1 MLLGDP
7 ALCGLESGVSFDI
20 VVSHVSGSIFKSL
33 WHGDLFSCQ
42 GLGPGTWTL
51 YGFILHSV
59 ERNVGYLKGT
69 EESRAFR
76 RPEYS
81 AASFRTLVEVC
92 SGIGGF
98 SVGANFL
105 GFETLLCVDK
115 AEIACETVRLN
126 GGNALHGDI
135 GSRSVQLH
143 IAEVCKNQGH
153 ILAAGFPCNS
163 YSVQGM
169 GRGLQD
175 PRGQV
180 LLHILQV
187 AWHNQSHGIMLEC
200 VAEVQKHQEVID
212 LLQQFASRMH
222 FHLLG
227 PSLGIG
233 QSYLMS
239 LMNGQSGP
247 WNRHPP
253 LFTVGDLPC
262 KPAHVVAVHK
272 VSPRFLHAGEVGFLN
287 SLPASFQHL
296 ADPRAALCLV
306 GQLAAPLQVV
316 WILAQVRDWTEL
328 VFDLPRSTDPGA
340 LLEAF
345 KRMLLESRKD
355 FWNVPSL
362 GQPSSVWLGDG
373 DSCFEVR
380 IPGPTQVQH
389 FLQAE
394 KSLQGPGCRIYIMDG
409 ARRLPPRAF
418 LHPGNATCPYTLVI
432 QDKVA
437 RKAAPGPQ
445 VSASSAAGTT
455 DVTIWAG
462 LLRLQAATA
471 RPAFVVPP
479 GIVARW
485 LCMSW
490 LHSETT
496 TDLNFQWPAFCQ
508 TCLLPFVSEGHWS
521 LLVLERPESANLKAS
536 LFDGIPGR
544 STEVAQNLTS
554 LICAACHLSVVE
566 IVTPSLPVQQD
577 CDQCG
582 PMLLAFAALVLGLD
596 APFEKLL
603 ADAVSFCR
611 FMPPHTSSSCAKGG
625 LSEAQQATLGKLLT
639 EHGVPESAVADRVQG
654 AVQKIGAG
662 VLAKALVAD
671 NPWQAL
677 KAAGSTPNA
686 MFRWVRP
693 EELKAHAQARAQL
706 AFGTAV
712 GNAKARKQKPAKTT
726 RPVLN
731 VDPAT
736 LQLASGS
743 FVSTEGNPLSQ
754 LAFDEVGPQACG
766 IAFCSAQQML
776 PFVSDYRALSVDAL
790 ALVSTAPLPVEACSG
805 APAANIRFPAVYS
818 PTQEAVL
825 LSGTIL
831 QLGDEHVQLSPADS
845 AMGEV
850 DQLDTIVGRVSLFRD
865 EAQLDWDVFV
875 KSPVKCLLQHVQ
887 GLNLCR
893 DTGCKGDCA
902 AFHPA
907 VEEHVDRMIL
917 DVWARQFARLEG
929 GKTNPETA
937 ELFQALIRVPSSA
950 AKHLQH
956 VHVAGFY
963 FEPRA
968 ANGFGPHP
976 SYAVVWLPGHDKAQ
990 ASHLLRT
997 CDKAIGLAR
1006 LGSKYG
1012 LRVLDEHEQA
1022 VFEALRP
1029 QQTFVKVKVLSK
1041 WRLHPLPHGMQRH
1054 ALVQLLGKWKWAAKP
1069 LQPCKGDSS
1078 GCAWEVGSAVDPPAS
1093 IMQAGEAFVLI
1104 HKIRD
1109 VGQPSKPEAL
1119 CASSRTRRRILYDDP
1134 DVPQSSTDPWS
1145 GGRDPWSQ
1153 ARLPPGLPAPAV
1165 PVATGAAQPSAAVSK
1180 LTQVKSELQAGLA
1193 TLVRKEVHAV
1203 TSSAATPNT
1212 AQDDRIQKLEVGLN
1226 EVRMQNNKFEEWFQ
1240 TFGTQMR
1247 QQAEQVLEVQQTV
1260 KSQQSE
1266 LGNLRSEVTSSI
1278 AQVTPAANSGHVAV
1292 SACAHF
1298 PFCRFGEAT
1307 NPGPG
1312 PLIFVGTSN
1321 PSGLRNKEQLI
1332 ADLGPGVWQFSETQL
1347 SAVTL
1352 PVSSRG
1358 VKALTRAQ
1366 HRDVR
1371 IFAGAPAPLRP
1382 GSHFAGSW
1390 TGVLTMS
1397 DFPCRPVQLQWLHD
1411 SFHTGRVQALHHF
1424 VNDTPILTA
1433 NVYGYPSGKTFIDAR
1448 ARTERL
1454 LETLTHELVLGRKGI
1469 RIISGDFNHWHAQL
1483 DQVTIWKQQ
1492 GFENSLN
1499 GYVTAA
1505 PAGQLPHRC
1514 YGRASRLSPDTP
1526 AQVFPPKPARPG
1538 DEAIHHDLLSLEV
1551 KRWYQQLR
1559 RLQSLD
1565 HAMQAGS
1572 QSHNAVEH
1580 RLGLWRSILG
1590 ARGFRPGFQHWWLS
1604 RPVQLAGSPRDFP
1617 ALLPCAA
1624 VCHLLFLDFRDNYR
1638 KFEAW
1643 NIRQRRAILA
1653 EQYAHNHNLLF
1664 RDLRDPKPE
1673 QVDTLE
1679 LKRSYCVLAVDPPT
1693 CSVHL
1698 DSKIETRGCSQWQLD
1713 GCTVQ
1718 VKVVAEDVCSITD
1731 CPALHADAELE
1742 QTVVLSSASDVQ
1754 SEFENLWSQFWQ
1766 RHADPTQV
1774 DWSRV
1779 TAFAEAYLPRGQL
1792 SLPPIS
1798 LEQWRG
1804 ALRRFKPQAA
1814 RGPDGF
1820 ARLDLLNMSDAHA
1833 SQLLDFLTDIESGVR
1848 SWPEQWLVSLICCL
1862 KKPNDKQ
1869 GSNGYRPICLLS
1881 CAYRAWS
1888 GLRARQVLRWLVDLM
1903 PDSALGFM
1911 PGREAAQFW
1920 YVLEAQIELACQ
1932 YDLPFL
1938 GYSADVVKAFNCL
1951 PRWPVIQI
1959 ALHIGLPAS
1968 LVQPWTSFL
1977 DGLERR
1983 FLIRNA
1989 VGQPLRSTCGFPE
2002 GCALSTV
2009 AMSLVCLCFHAYMDA
2024 FSSGA
2029 VAQSYVD
2036 NLACTASTVGQLT
2049 AGVNVSRTFLDMLG
2063 LSLDSEKTYTWAVQ
2077 SSHRAQLSVFG
2088 LQVLDHA
2095 SELGGV
2101 ISFGR
2106 ATRNSV
2112 LVQRCRNLGP
2122 WFDRLRRSPSNLH
2135 FKLKALPAKFW
2146 SHALHGI
2153 SGCPLA
2159 TSVLANLRAQA
2170 VRALRM
2176 TSAGSSAML
2185 RLSTSGTIE
2194 ADPGFFELWSTLRDL
2209 RRLAAKSPLIL
2220 PLWMD
2225 FMSNFQGNLQHGPF
2239 SKLLQVL
2246 GRVGWSIG
2254 TPPCIFD
2261 HTGIQHDLL
2270 HMPRALLRLLCEE
2283 AWLHHVATHHRHRST
2298 MHDLNGLDRS
2308 LLHAD
2313 MSRLGPLDQSRVAA
2327 LRSGAF
2333 MFDACHARYDNSLDP
2348 TLALA
2353 SWSSV
2358 NANTGLIVACGP
2370 VPGIL
2375 QSAPRAELWGA
2386 IASLK
2391 WGVYHDAPVTLWTD
2405 SDMVGRGLR
2414 KLVGGITL
2422 TPADNAD
2429 LWQTLEEL
2437 VRLYPEGHLVIQ
2449 HVPSHVDSNQSRSPF
2464 EDWVIEWNH
2473 HADTLAVLANMNRPL
2488 DLRRV
2493 HEQAIGWHNYMLEAS
2508 RALRGLYMGIANAT
2522 LPNRNRDA
2530 LEHDTDENVP
2540 SLQPPTEAFV
2550 EDFADSLPIAWRQVV
2565 VSACPD
2571 LPPGYVLALAD
2582 FLLTQAQASAPWR
2595 AVSWLEF
2602 VFMLHERGVPQ
2613 FPVRSLSSDTWQSS
2627 EHVPL
2632 GAPAL
2637 TVAVQLGLVRKAM
2650 RRIFKALQ
2658 RDDLLIDFISLSDFG
2673 VSFSVSGVRFAVDAS
2688 LLQAARRRLLQ
2699 FCAGRKISTV
2709 GDLARFA

>member
-1 MLLGDP
+1 M
-7 ALCGLESGVSFDI
+7 
-20 VVSHVSGSIFKSL
+20 
-33 WHGDLFSCQ
+33 
-42 GLGPGTWTL
+42 
-51 YGFILHSV
+51 
-59 ERNVGYLKGT
+59 
-69 EESRAFR
+69 
-76 RPEYS
+76 
-81 AASFRTLVEVC
+81 
-92 SGIGGF
+92 
-98 SVGANFL
+98 
-105 GFETLLCVDK
+105 
-115 AEIACETVRLN
+115 
-126 GGNALHGDI
+126 
-135 GSRSVQLH
+135 
-143 IAEVCKNQGH
+143 
-153 ILAAGFPCNS
+153 
-163 YSVQGM
+163 
-169 GRGLQD
+169 
-175 PRGQV
+175 
-180 LLHILQV
+180 
-187 AWHNQSHGIMLEC
+187 
-200 VAEVQKHQEVID
+200 
-212 LLQQFASRMH
+212 
-222 FHLLG
+222 
-227 PSLGIG
+227 
-233 QSYLMS
+233 
-239 LMNGQSGP
+239 
-247 WNRHPP
+247 
-253 LFTVGDLPC
+253 
-262 KPAHVVAVHK
+262 
-272 VSPRFLHAGEVGFLN
+272 
-287 SLPASFQHL
+287 
-296 ADPRAALCLV
+296 
-306 GQLAAPLQVV
+306 
-316 WILAQVRDWTEL
+316 
-328 VFDLPRSTDPGA
+328 
-340 LLEAF
+340 
-345 KRMLLESRKD
+345 
-355 FWNVPSL
+355 
-362 GQPSSVWLGDG
+362 
-373 DSCFEVR
+373 
-380 IPGPTQVQH
+380 
-389 FLQAE
+389 
-394 KSLQGPGCRIYIMDG
+394 
-409 ARRLPPRAF
+409 
-418 LHPGNATCPYTLVI
+418 
-432 QDKVA
+432 
-437 RKAAPGPQ
+437 
-445 VSASSAAGTT
+445 
-455 DVTIWAG
+455 
-462 LLRLQAATA
+462 
-471 RPAFVVPP
+471 
-479 GIVARW
+479 
-485 LCMSW
+485 
-490 LHSETT
+490 
-496 TDLNFQWPAFCQ
+496 
-508 TCLLPFVSEGHWS
+508 
-521 LLVLERPESANLKAS
+521 
-536 LFDGIPGR
+536 
-544 STEVAQNLTS
+544 
-554 LICAACHLSVVE
+554 
-566 IVTPSLPVQQD
+566 
-577 CDQCG
+577 
-582 PMLLAFAALVLGLD
+582 
-596 APFEKLL
+596 
-603 ADAVSFCR
+603 
-611 FMPPHTSSSCAKGG
+611 
-625 LSEAQQATLGKLLT
+625 
-639 EHGVPESAVADRVQG
+639 
-654 AVQKIGAG
+654 
-662 VLAKALVAD
+662 
-671 NPWQAL
+671 
-677 KAAGSTPNA
+677 
-686 MFRWVRP
+686 
-693 EELKAHAQARAQL
+693 
-706 AFGTAV
+706 
-712 GNAKARKQKPAKTT
+712 
-726 RPVLN
+726 
-731 VDPAT
+731 
-736 LQLASGS
+736 
-743 FVSTEGNPLSQ
+743 
-754 LAFDEVGPQACG
+754 
-766 IAFCSAQQML
+766 
-776 PFVSDYRALSVDAL
+776 
-790 ALVSTAPLPVEACSG
+790 
-805 APAANIRFPAVYS
+805 
-818 PTQEAVL
+818 
-825 LSGTIL
+825 
-831 QLGDEHVQLSPADS
+831 
-845 AMGEV
+845 
-850 DQLDTIVGRVSLFRD
+850 
-865 EAQLDWDVFV
+865 
-875 KSPVKCLLQHVQ
+875 
-887 GLNLCR
+887 
-893 DTGCKGDCA
+893 
-902 AFHPA
+902 
-907 VEEHVDRMIL
+907 
-917 DVWARQFARLEG
+917 
-929 GKTNPETA
+929 
-937 ELFQALIRVPSSA
+937 
-950 AKHLQH
+950 
-956 VHVAGFY
+956 
-963 FEPRA
+963 
-968 ANGFGPHP
+968 
-976 SYAVVWLPGHDKAQ
+976 
-990 ASHLLRT
+990 
-997 CDKAIGLAR
+997 
-1006 LGSKYG
+1006 
-1012 LRVLDEHEQA
+1012 
-1022 VFEALRP
+1022 
-1029 QQTFVKVKVLSK
+1029 
-1041 WRLHPLPHGMQRH
+1041 
-1054 ALVQLLGKWKWAAKP
+1054 
-1069 LQPCKGDSS
+1069 
-1078 GCAWEVGSAVDPPAS
+1078 
-1093 IMQAGEAFVLI
+1093 
-1104 HKIRD
+1104 
-1109 VGQPSKPEAL
+1109 
-1119 CASSRTRRRILYDDP
+1119 
-1134 DVPQSSTDPWS
+1134 
-1145 GGRDPWSQ
+1145 
-1153 ARLPPGLPAPAV
+1153 
-1165 PVATGAAQPSAAVSK
+1165 
-1180 LTQVKSELQAGLA
+1180 
-1193 TLVRKEVHAV
+1193 
-1203 TSSAATPNT
+1203 
-1212 AQDDRIQKLEVGLN
+1212 
-1226 EVRMQNNKFEEWFQ
+1226 
-1240 TFGTQMR
+1240 
-1247 QQAEQVLEVQQTV
+1247 
-1260 KSQQSE
+1260 
-1266 LGNLRSEVTSSI
+1266 
-1278 AQVTPAANSGHVAV
+1278 
-1292 SACAHF
+1292 
-1298 PFCRFGEAT
+1298 
-1307 NPGPG
+1307 
-1312 PLIFVGTSN
+1312 
-1321 PSGLRNKEQLI
+1321 
-1332 ADLGPGVWQFSETQL
+1332 
-1347 SAVTL
+1347 
-1352 PVSSRG
+1352 
-1358 VKALTRAQ
+1358 
-1366 HRDVR
+1366 
-1371 IFAGAPAPLRP
+1371 
-1382 GSHFAGSW
+1382 
-1390 TGVLTMS
+1390 
-1397 DFPCRPVQLQWLHD
+1397 
-1411 SFHTGRVQALHHF
+1411 
-1424 VNDTPILTA
+1424 
-1433 NVYGYPSGKTFIDAR
+1433 
-1448 ARTERL
+1448 
-1454 LETLTHELVLGRKGI
+1454 
-1469 RIISGDFNHWHAQL
+1469 
-1483 DQVTIWKQQ
+1483 
-1492 GFENSLN
+1492 
-1499 GYVTAA
+1499 TAA

-2333 MFDACHARYDNSLDP
+2333 MFDACHARYDNSLDGLCHRCRVLDDHEHRARHCPRFAAAREPFQWVCDAWHALPCCLTHHLLPPSNPYLVKLRSCLLAQPDHSAQFASTACTGGSQHLFCDGSCFFSKDP